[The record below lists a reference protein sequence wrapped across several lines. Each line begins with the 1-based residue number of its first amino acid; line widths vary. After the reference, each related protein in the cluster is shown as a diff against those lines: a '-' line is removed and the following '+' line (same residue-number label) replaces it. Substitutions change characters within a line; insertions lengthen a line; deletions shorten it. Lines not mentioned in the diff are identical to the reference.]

1 MSTKKVSNPAPG
13 TQVVEATA
21 LNQAGT
27 ADETV
32 GKQEATVD
40 ANVTTP
46 QAPAAYNGTPVEVKG
61 DDVADTTD
69 TPVETKAPAPVEAQ
83 APIEDKTQASVE
95 AQAPVE
101 DKTDDVQVTINALK
115 ASVEALTSQLQETK
129 ERLEAKERAEQR
141 AIRLEKAGIPK
152 ALGSFIRDDADLESL
167 SDVLSGLTG
176 PTAGAVVPATPTL
189 PTVGSKNPGGEVLS
203 IDEMIAR
210 AEANNDRAALS
221 SLKLA
226 KLSAASNMF

>member
-1 MSTKKVSNPAPG
+1 MSTKKISNPAPG
-13 TQVVEATA
+13 TEAVEDAA
-21 LNQAGT
+21 LNQAGVDVNAT
-27 ADETV
+27 AAD
-32 GKQEATVD
+32 
-40 ANVTTP
+40 
-46 QAPAAYNGTPVEVKG
+46 NGTPVEVKG
-61 DDVADTTD
+61 DNVADTTD
-69 TPVETKAPAPVEAQ
+69 TPVEAQ
-83 APIEDKTQASVE
+83 APIETQAPVEDKTQAPVE

-101 DKTDDVQVTINALK
+101 DKTDDVQVTIESLK

-176 PTAGAVVPATPTL
+176 PAAGAVAPATPTL
-189 PTVGSKNPGGEVLS
+189 PTVGSKNPGGEILS

-210 AEANNDRAALS
+210 AEANNDHAALS

>member
-1 MSTKKVSNPAPG
+1 MSTKKITNPAPG
-13 TQVVEATA
+13 TQVVEDAA
-21 LNQAGT
+21 LNQGT
-27 ADETV
+27 VEAPQV
-32 GKQEATVD
+32 GVPATGVD
-40 ANVTTP
+40 VLS
-46 QAPAAYNGTPVEVKG
+46 PAADNDTPVEVKG
-61 DDVADTTD
+61 DNVADTTN
-69 TPVETKAPAPVEAQ
+69 TPVETKAPAPVET
-83 APIEDKTQASVE
+83 P
-95 AQAPVE
+95 APVE
-101 DKTDDVQVTINALK
+101 DKTQAPVEAPAPVEDKADDVQVTINALK

-152 ALGSFIRDDADLESL
+152 ALGSFIRDDADLEALNETLAGL
-167 SDVLSGLTG
+167 SRNTPAGV
-176 PTAGAVVPATPTL
+176 GAVSTPTL

-226 KLSAASNMF
+226 KLAAASNMS

>member
-1 MSTKKVSNPAPG
+1 MSTKKISTPAPG
-13 TQVVEATA
+13 TEAVETAA

-27 ADETV
+27 ENTQVADQTTGV
-32 GKQEATVD
+32 NIDVD
-40 ANVTTP
+40 ADTP
-46 QAPAAYNGTPVEVKG
+46 QAPAVDNTTPAATSPEAGKTDVEAKVGTPV
-61 DDVADTTD
+61 DD
-69 TPVETKAPAPVEAQ
+69 E
-83 APIEDKTQASVE
+83 
-95 AQAPVE
+95 
-101 DKTDDVQVTINALK
+101 TDDVQSTIQSLK

-167 SDVLSGLTG
+167 SDVLSGLKG

-189 PTVGSKNPGGEVLS
+189 PTVGSKNSGGEVLS

>member
-1 MSTKKVSNPAPG
+1 MSTKKISNPAPG
-13 TQVVEATA
+13 TEAVEAVA
-21 LNQAGT
+21 LNQVGT
-27 ADETV
+27 AADN
-32 GKQEATVD
+32 D
-40 ANVTTP
+40 AP
-46 QAPAAYNGTPVEVKG
+46 IEVKG
-61 DDVADTTD
+61 DDVADTMD

-83 APIEDKTQASVE
+83 APVEDKTQAPIE

-101 DKTDDVQVTINALK
+101 DKTDDVQMTIESLK

-152 ALGSFIRDDADLESL
+152 ALGSFIRDDADLEALNETLAGL
-167 SDVLSGLTG
+167 SRTTPAGV
-176 PTAGAVVPATPTL
+176 GAVSTPTL
-189 PTVGSKNPGGEVLS
+189 PTVGSKNPGGEILS

-210 AEANNDRAALS
+210 AEANNDPAALS

-226 KLSAASNMF
+226 KLSAASNMI

>member
-1 MSTKKVSNPAPG
+1 MSTKKITNPAPG
-13 TQVVEATA
+13 TQVVEDAA
-21 LNQAGT
+21 LNQGT
-27 ADETV
+27 VEAPQV
-32 GKQEATVD
+32 GVPATGVD
-40 ANVTTP
+40 VLS
-46 QAPAAYNGTPVEVKG
+46 PAADNDAPVEVKG
-61 DDVADTTD
+61 DNVADTTN
-69 TPVETKAPAPVEAQ
+69 TPVETKAPAPVET
-83 APIEDKTQASVE
+83 P
-95 AQAPVE
+95 APVE
-101 DKTDDVQVTINALK
+101 DKTQAPVEAPAPVEDKADDVQVTINALK

-152 ALGSFIRDDADLESL
+152 ALGSFIRDDADLEALNETLAGL
-167 SDVLSGLTG
+167 SRNTPAGV
-176 PTAGAVVPATPTL
+176 GAVSTPTL

-226 KLSAASNMF
+226 KLAAASNMS

>member
-1 MSTKKVSNPAPG
+1 MSTKKISNPAPG
-13 TQVVEATA
+13 TRVVEDTA
-21 LNQAGT
+21 LNQGT
-27 ADETV
+27 IEAPQV
-32 GKQEATVD
+32 GEQEAG
-40 ANVTTP
+40 AI
-46 QAPAAYNGTPVEVKG
+46 APAADNGTPVEVKG
-61 DDVADTTD
+61 DDVADTTN
-69 TPVETKAPAPVEAQ
+69 TLVETKAPAPVETQ
-83 APIEDKTQASVE
+83 APVEDKTQAPVE
-95 AQAPVE
+95 AQAPIE

-152 ALGSFIRDDADLESL
+152 ALGSFIRDDADLEAL
-167 SDVLSGLTG
+167 SETLSGLTG
-176 PTAGAVVPATPTL
+176 PAAGAVVPTTPTL
-189 PTVGSKNPGGEVLS
+189 PTVGSKNPGGEILS

>member
-1 MSTKKVSNPAPG
+1 MSTKKISNPAPG
-13 TQVVEATA
+13 TETVESAA
-21 LNQAGT
+21 LNQGT
-27 ADETV
+27 VEAPQV
-32 GKQEATVD
+32 GVPATGVD
-40 ANVTTP
+40 VI
-46 QAPAAYNGTPVEVKG
+46 APAADNGTPVEVKG

-69 TPVETKAPAPVEAQ
+69 TPVE
-83 APIEDKTQASVE
+83 

-101 DKTDDVQVTINALK
+101 DKTDDVQVTIQSLK
-115 ASVEALTSQLQETK
+115 ASVEALTNQLQETK

-176 PTAGAVVPATPTL
+176 PAAGVVGPTTPTL